1 MKSFQLGTNL
11 TFTGCT
17 SPPLIRRSDASPDA
31 ETMSYWLP
39 PPWRIR
45 VTISFEEP
53 AYLACTWQPVAF
65 WNGSP
70 QWGCVYPPHAPRWSA
85 PSPAPI
91 VCGGFDG
98 VLLPPPLVLDDDLL
112 SFEEP

>member
-53 AYLACTWQPVAF
+53 AYLPSPRRPLAF
-65 WNGSP
+65 WTGFP
-70 QWGCVYPPHAPRWSA
+70 QSGCVYPPPAPGLRA

-91 VCGGFDG
+91 AWGRFVA

-112 SFEEP
+112 SF